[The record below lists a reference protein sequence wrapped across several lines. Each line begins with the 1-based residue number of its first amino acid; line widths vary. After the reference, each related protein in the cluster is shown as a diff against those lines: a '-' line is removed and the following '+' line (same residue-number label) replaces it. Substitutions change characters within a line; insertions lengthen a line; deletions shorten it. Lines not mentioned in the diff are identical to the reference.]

1 LKYLQEDTAMGFV
14 DRDWMKLPSR
24 IIALAAGMHLL
35 LAAVSPLHAEPLRV
49 VGESFAVR
57 LVTRGAAA
65 PIQKATG
72 ATFSP
77 VETGPNASIEIIDTG
92 KADFVLIN
100 RPLDTVLRAA
110 EQLQPRLKNRAM
122 LQQFALLEESG
133 YAVIVNRENPVNE
146 LSLKQLTGLF
156 TGRSKS
162 WDDAGGSEIPVIL
175 VMGHPDSPGNL
186 ALEKAIGVVSSSTAK
201 SVQVSGAEET
211 RNAVAGDRGAIGII
225 SANAVNDTVKRVR
238 SPELVLP
245 SLTMVTVGFPYQEA
259 FSLLNFLRGSG
270 QKHLRD

>member
-1 LKYLQEDTAMGFV
+1 MGFV
-14 DRDWMKLPSR
+14 DREWTKLPTK
-24 IIALAAGMHLL
+24 IIALAAGMLLL

-49 VGESFAVR
+49 VGEPFAVR

-72 ATFSP
+72 ATFSS
-77 VETGPNASIEIIDTG
+77 VETGPLASIEIIDTG
-92 KADFVLIN
+92 KADFVVIN
-100 RPLDTVLRAA
+100 RPLDMVLRAA

-122 LQQFALLEESG
+122 LQQFALLEETG

-162 WDDAGGSEIPVIL
+162 WDDAGGSDIPVIL

-186 ALEKAIGVVSSSTAK
+186 ALEKAIGVISSSTAK
-201 SVQVSGAEET
+201 SVRVSGAEET
-211 RNAVAGDRGAIGII
+211 RNAVSGDRGAVGII
-225 SANAVNDTVKRVR
+225 SANAVNDTVKRVKA
-238 SPELVLP
+238 PELALP
-245 SLTMVTVGFPYQEA
+245 SLTMVTVGFPYQET
-259 FSLLNFLRGSG
+259 FGLLNFLRGAG

>member
-1 LKYLQEDTAMGFV
+1 MGFV
-14 DRDWMKLPSR
+14 DREWTKLPTK
-24 IIALAAGMHLL
+24 IIALAAGMLLL

-49 VGESFAVR
+49 VGEPFAVR

-72 ATFSP
+72 ATFSS
-77 VETGPNASIEIIDTG
+77 VETGPLASIEIIDTG
-92 KADFVLIN
+92 KADFVVIN

-122 LQQFALLEESG
+122 LQQFALLEETG

-162 WDDAGGSEIPVIL
+162 WDDAGGSGIPVIL

-186 ALEKAIGVVSSSTAK
+186 ALEKAIGVISSSTAK
-201 SVQVSGAEET
+201 SVRVSGAEET
-211 RNAVAGDRGAIGII
+211 RNAVSGDRGAVGII
-225 SANAVNDTVKRVR
+225 SANAVNDTVKRVKA
-238 SPELVLP
+238 PELALP
-245 SLTMVTVGFPYQEA
+245 SLTMVTVGFPYQET
-259 FSLLNFLRGSG
+259 FGLLNFLRGAG